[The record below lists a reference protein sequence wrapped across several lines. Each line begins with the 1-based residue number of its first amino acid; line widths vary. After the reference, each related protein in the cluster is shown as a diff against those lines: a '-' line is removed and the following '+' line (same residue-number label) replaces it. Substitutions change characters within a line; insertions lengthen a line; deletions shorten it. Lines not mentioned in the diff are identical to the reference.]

1 MSRTLFWYVFRDLLR
16 VFFVASGALAGIM
29 SFGGLLRPITEGG
42 LDASQAAKI
51 LGYFMPAMSTYS
63 LPVAALFATTMVY
76 GRLSAD
82 NEITAC
88 RAAGISYRAMWAPAA
103 VLGLLVAMAS
113 VLLLCF
119 IVPYF
124 SLKVEQVIYSNLA
137 KLVTSQIERNHRIDF
152 MEGNSN
158 LTIFAQDAREW
169 PPPRDNPRLQIVQ
182 LFDPVIA
189 TYDRTAN
196 QRIPQPPEAFLMAKT
211 AIAYFLEDPTTGEIR
226 MQATLDDGTRVP
238 RRFRGL
244 EKDAVQ
250 AEVAATNFT
259 TDPMPSPVRENTKFM
274 DVMRLRVLLDE
285 PEDSRRIKGLLDDFV
300 RQDQADTYLTQVI
313 AGLTGP
319 QKQFQFGALNIAGP
333 GTTSAVGQMPGG
345 ELLGG
350 FSENYLLTP
359 GDAAP
364 LLKADV
370 LVLQVPDG
378 NGIQQPRL
386 RQLQP
391 GQVGLDATAKLI
403 KVHATPDNVNRSMTI
418 QVNLIDSAVR
428 TGGDVVPHSDFP
440 RQFVVPMPTDIY
452 RLRTRTA
459 AFYADSPKAAPDQ
472 QQRLKREMMKLYN
485 SIVAEL
491 HARMSFSLSCVIL
504 VMVGCALGMMFKR
517 GDFLSAFALSVIP
530 ALMCIMLIVT
540 GQHTAESVP
549 LELTA
554 YTGDPLKLGL
564 AIMWSGNVAVAVM
577 ATVLLSQLRRT

>member
-16 VFFVASGALAGIM
+16 VFFIASGVLAGIM

-42 LDASQAAKI
+42 LDASQAVKV

-103 VLGLLVAMAS
+103 VMGLLVAMAS
-113 VLLLCF
+113 IVLLCF

-137 KLVTSQIERNHRIDF
+137 KLVASQIERSHRIDLT
-152 MEGNSN
+152 EGTSN
-158 LTIFAQDAREW
+158 LTIFAQDAIEW
-169 PPPRDNPRLQIVQ
+169 PAPKANPHLQIVQ
-182 LFDPVIA
+182 LFSPVIA
-189 TYDRTAN
+189 TYDRTADK
-196 QRIPQPPEAFLMAKT
+196 RLPQPPEAFLMAKS
-211 AIAYFLEDPTTGEIR
+211 AMAYFQEDQSTGEIR
-226 MQATLDDGTRVP
+226 MEAQLDDGTRVP

-250 AEVAATNFT
+250 AEVAATEFT
-259 TDPMPSPVRENTKFM
+259 TDPMPSPVRENSKFM

-285 PEDSRRIKGLLDDFV
+285 PEDSRRIKGLLDEFV
-300 RQDQADTYLTQVI
+300 REDQANTYLNQVI

-319 QKQFQFGALNIAGP
+319 KKEFRFGGNNTASRGAGTQ
-333 GTTSAVGQMPGG
+333 GAFAEHYV
-345 ELLGG
+345 
-350 FSENYLLTP
+350 LTP
-359 GDAAP
+359 GDGKLTVKNQV
-364 LLKADV
+364 LLIQAGEG
-370 LVLQVPDG
+370 DG
-378 NGIQQPRL
+378 VQLPRL
-386 RQLQP
+386 RQEQP
-391 GQVGLDATAKLI
+391 GQVGLDATARLI
-403 KVHATPDNVNRSMTI
+403 KVRPVPDIPSRTMTI
-418 QVNLIDSAVR
+418 QVNLIDSSVL

-440 RQFVVPMPTDIY
+440 RQFVVPMPDDIY
-452 RLRTRTA
+452 LLRARSAGFYAENPHSELDQRLRL
-459 AFYADSPKAAPDQ
+459 
-472 QQRLKREMMKLYN
+472 QRELMKLRN

-491 HARMSFSLSCVIL
+491 HSRVSFSLSCVIL

-517 GDFLSAFALSVIP
+517 GDFLTSFALSVVP

-549 LELTA
+549 QELTQA
-554 YTGDPLKLGL
+554 LVNPLKLGL
-564 AIMWSGNVAVAVM
+564 SIMWSGNIAVAVI
-577 ATVLLSQLRRT
+577 AVALLSHLRRT